1 MVDGRETGPWPTPC
15 GIIRVTALWVLC
27 RYRHKTHWS
36 GHENRLAR
44 QYGERF
50 GDDAYAMEELVAEL
64 GAAFLCGDLGI
75 TVEPR
80 PDHAAYIDYWL
91 RIMKG
96 DRKAIFTA
104 ASAANKAA
112 EYLKSLGGA

>member
-1 MVDGRETGPWPTPC
+1 MVFTFQPPFFAG
-15 GIIRVTALWVLC
+15 L
-27 RYRHKTHWS
+27 S
-36 GHENRLAR
+36 G
-44 QYGERF
+44 YC
-50 GDDAYAMEELVAEL
+50 AEL

-80 PDHAAYIDYWL
+80 PDHAAYIDHWL
-91 RIMKG
+91 RILKG